1 MKRRRKYTSPTP
13 TTFHHSNPPR
23 FSQPNPPVPDHVEL
37 AARIAKL
44 CAALDAPP
52 DYHPPDPPILA
63 KPHSDLLQE
72 FWEARPSTSIS
83 TVSSQSPL
91 PPRPE
96 ESLLRQNLHGPAASR
111 APPPRPEWMSLRMA
125 SQVNWVWTSSSQ
137 GHWYGIL

>member
-1 MKRRRKYTSPTP
+1 MKRRRKDPSPTP
-13 TTFHHSNPPR
+13 TTFTKSDPPR
-23 FSQPNPPVPDHVEL
+23 LPQPDPAVPDRVEL

-44 CAALDAPP
+44 CVALDAPP
-52 DYHPPDPPILA
+52 DSHPPDPAIFA

-111 APPPRPEWMSLRMA
+111 APPPRPEWMSSRMA